1 MEGTAMATTIPAAR
15 ISSWPVAPP
24 HIRQI
29 GLGDLRLALVAGWR
43 DFAATPTQL
52 LFLGVIYPVVG
63 LVAARAASGGDVLPL
78 FWPLVAGLSLLG
90 PVTALGLYEISR
102 QREMGRPTSWLTAF
116 QAFRMPGLFSF
127 GVPAVYLLALFVL
140 WVTAAQALW
149 NGIMVS
155 AGAAPTSLGEL
166 FTLVTQSPQGMRLLF
181 WGNLVGFG
189 FALAAFVGTVVSFP
203 LLLDRPT
210 DPGTAMLMSVRA
222 VMANPVP
229 MLAWGLVV
237 AALLVLGSLPAFVG
251 LAVVMPWLG
260 HSTWHLYRRVV
271 G

>member
-1 MEGTAMATTIPAAR
+1 MNSLRA
-15 ISSWPVAPP
+15 PVRPLAPP
-24 HIRQI
+24 RIRHI
-29 GLGDLRLALVAGWR
+29 GLADLRLALMAGWR

-63 LVAARAASGGDVLPL
+63 LVAARAAGGGEVLPL
-78 FWPLVAGLSLLG
+78 FWPLVAGLSLMG
-90 PVTALGLYEISR
+90 PLTALGLYEISR
-102 QREMGRPTSWLTAF
+102 QREQGRPTSWLTAF
-116 QAFRMPGLFSF
+116 GALRSPGMVSICVL
-127 GVPAVYLLALFVL
+127 GVYLLALFVL

-149 NGIMVS
+149 SGIM
-155 AGAAPTSLGEL
+155 APLGAAPEGPGAL
-166 FTLVTQSPQGMRLLF
+166 FDQVMHTPQGLRLLF

-210 DPGTAMLMSVRA
+210 DPGTAMLTSLRA
-222 VMANPVP
+222 VLANPVP

-237 AALLVLGSLPAFVG
+237 AVLLVLGSLPLFVG

>member
-1 MEGTAMATTIPAAR
+1 MATSFPSKPMPAQPLATPR
-15 ISSWPVAPP
+15 IN
-24 HIRQI
+24 HI
-29 GLGDLRLALVAGWR
+29 GLPDLRLALVAGWG
-43 DFAATPTQL
+43 DFTETPTQL

-63 LVAARAASGGDVLPL
+63 LVAGRAASGADVLPL
-78 FWPLVAGLSLLG
+78 FWPLLAGLSLLG

-116 QAFRMPGLFSF
+116 EALRSPGIFSI
-127 GVPAVYLLALFVL
+127 GVLAVYLLALFVL

-149 NGIMVS
+149 SGIMAS
-155 AGAAPTSLGEL
+155 AGPAPTGLGEL
-166 FTLVTQSPQGMRLLF
+166 LAQATQTPQGLRLLF
-181 WGNLVGFG
+181 WGNLVGLG
-189 FALAAFVGTVVSFP
+189 FALAAFVGTVISFP

-210 DPGTAMLMSVRA
+210 DPGTAMLTSLRA
-222 VMANPVP
+222 VLANPVP

-260 HSTWHLYRRVV
+260 HATWHLYRRVV

>member
-1 MEGTAMATTIPAAR
+1 MATTFTTR
-15 ISSWPVAPP
+15 LPVQPLAPP
-24 HIRQI
+24 RIKQI
-29 GLGDLRLALVAGWR
+29 GLGDLRLALAAGWR

-52 LFLGVIYPVVG
+52 VFLGVIYPVVG
-63 LVAARAASGGDVLPL
+63 LVAARAAGGGDMLPL
-78 FWPLVAGLSLLG
+78 LWPLVAGLSLLG
-90 PVTALGLYEISR
+90 PLTALGLYEISR
-102 QREMGRPTSWLTAF
+102 QREQGRPTSWLTAF
-116 QAFRMPGLFSF
+116 EALRSPGMFSI
-127 GVPAVYLLALFVL
+127 GVLAVYLLALFVL

-149 NGIMVS
+149 NGIMLP

-166 FTLVTQSPQGMRLLF
+166 FTLVTQTPEGMRLLLY
-181 WGNLVGFG
+181 GNLVGLG
-189 FALAAFVGTVVSFP
+189 FALAAFIGTVVSFP

-210 DPGTAMLMSVRA
+210 DPGTAMLTSLRV

-237 AALLVLGSLPAFVG
+237 AALLVLGSLPLFVG

-260 HSTWHLYRRVV
+260 HSTWHLYRRAV

>member
-1 MEGTAMATTIPAAR
+1 MATTLHSTRVPVRPLSPPR
-15 ISSWPVAPP
+15 INR
-24 HIRQI
+24 IR
-29 GLGDLRLALVAGWR
+29 LGDLRPALAAGWR
-43 DFAATPTQL
+43 DFVATPTQL

-63 LVAARAASGGDVLPL
+63 LVAARAASGAEVLPL

-102 QREMGRPTSWLTAF
+102 QREMGRPTSWLTGL
-116 QAFRMPGLFSF
+116 QAFRSPGMFSI
-127 GVPAVYLLALFVL
+127 GVLAVYLLALFVL

-155 AGAAPTSLGEL
+155 AGAAPASLGEL
-166 FTLVTQSPQGMRLLF
+166 FTLVTQSPQGLRLLF

-210 DPGTAMLMSVRA
+210 DPGTAMLISVRA
-222 VMANPVP
+222 VRANPVP